1 MNECIV
7 RFGNSIFVFFIL
19 WFLSPQLLGQSVR
32 WQAQGDHIMT
42 SWADQINIDRIHA
55 HYPRPTM
62 KREEWMS
69 MNGLWS
75 FAIVPKQSGKPSRYD
90 MEILVPFPVESSLSG
105 IARKVTE
112 KDMMWYKRRFFIPE
126 VWSGKHI
133 ILNLEASDWETSIYV
148 NGTLAATHRGAY
160 APIALDITALLKEKG
175 AQEIEISVWDPTDKH
190 YQIRGKQKSEP
201 GGIWYTPVSGIW
213 QSIWIEPVGQASI
226 SRLYCDTDID
236 NNIIHLGAQTRNT
249 NAGDSLLVVLR
260 MQAQEISRA
269 KAPVLEKVNVHV
281 PNPRLWSP
289 ENPFLYDLDVYLVRQ
304 GFIIDKVTGYT
315 GMRKIHVAKD
325 DKGKDRIFLNN
336 QAYFQLGLLDQGWWP
351 DGLYTPASEEAFIY
365 DIRMAKKLGY
375 NLLRKHVK
383 VEPEVWYYHC
393 DRLGMLVWQDI
404 PNGDA
409 QAPWE
414 PPSGL
419 DGVEISRS
427 FASAEQFKI
436 EMEAIVKAR
445 RNHPSIVMWIPFNEG
460 WGQFNT
466 IEITQMLK
474 DLDPSRLVGG
484 PSGGNY
490 FPVGH
495 TRDHHQYPGP
505 GIPPADPGR
514 ALVLSEFGGLGWAI
528 KGNLWE
534 GDSWGYKT
542 LDSRRAYEKA
552 YIALFDTMDSLIS
565 EGLCAAVYTQISDV
579 ETEINGILTYDRKV
593 LKYRPRKI
601 VSLHQKFAGPIK

>member
-1 MNECIV
+1 MNEFIL
-7 RFGNSIFVFFIL
+7 RFGTKIL
-19 WFLSPQLLGQSVR
+19 LSLSLISTHLSGQSVR
-32 WQAQGDHIMT
+32 WQAQGDQIMT
-42 SWADQINIDRIHA
+42 RWAEQINVDKVHS

-62 KREEWMS
+62 MREEWMS
-69 MNGLWS
+69 MNGLWN
-75 FAIVPKQSGKPSRYD
+75 FAIVPKQSGKPARYD
-90 MEILVPFPVESSLSG
+90 MEILVPFPVESALSG
-105 IARKVTE
+105 IGRRVSD
-112 KDMMWYKRRFFIPE
+112 KDLVWYKRRFFIPE
-126 VWSGKHI
+126 TWSGKHI
-133 ILNLEASDWETSIYV
+133 ILNLEASDWETNIFI
-148 NGTLAATHRGAY
+148 NGTLAATHRGGY
-160 APIALDITALLKEKG
+160 DPISLDITALLREKG
-175 AQEIEISVWDPTDKH
+175 AQEIEVSVWDPTDQH

-213 QSIWIEPVGQASI
+213 QSIWLEPVGQASL
-226 SRLYCDTDID
+226 SRLHLDADID
-236 NNIIHLGAQTRNT
+236 KNILSVGAQTRNT
-249 NAGDSLLVVLR
+249 NVGDSLLVVLR
-260 MQAQEISRA
+260 MQAQEVGRST
-269 KAPVLEKVNVHV
+269 APVLEKVLLNV

-289 ENPFLYDLDVYLVRQ
+289 ERPFLYDIDVYLVRQ
-304 GFIIDKVTGYT
+304 GYIIDKVTGYA
-315 GMRKIHVAKD
+315 GMRKIHVDKD
-325 DKGKDRIFLNN
+325 ERGKDRIFLNN

-351 DGLYTPASEEAFIY
+351 DGLYTPAAEDAFIH
-365 DIRMAKKLGY
+365 DIRMAKRLGY

-409 QAPWE
+409 HAPWE

-419 DGVEISRS
+419 DGVEINRS

-466 IEITQMLK
+466 VEITQMLQE
-474 DLDPSRLVGG
+474 LDPGRLVGG

-505 GIPPADPGR
+505 GMPPADPGR
-514 ALVLSEFGGLGWAI
+514 ALVLSEFGGLGWAV
-528 KGNLWE
+528 KGHLWKGE
-534 GDSWGYKT
+534 GWGYKT
-542 LDSRRAYEKA
+542 LESRKAYENA
-552 YIALFDTMDSLIS
+552 YISLFDNMESLIS
-565 EGLCAAVYTQISDV
+565 EGLSAAVYTQISDV